1 MSHSQFHCI
10 LFILRH
16 AWLNLWDKHMTTGR
30 INQVTI
36 LRPHLSFKGEALSLI
51 EIQGSLKPALIIK
64 SEQTLIQGLC
74 VSYLAEAVR
83 QHQLSPSRFI
93 YYLSYPSNESTT
105 KLSWEFSCSR
115 IALGWQLLLLRLER
129 ILSDDHLILLVPDFL
144 GYV

>member
-1 MSHSQFHCI
+1 
-10 LFILRH
+10 
-16 AWLNLWDKHMTTGR
+16 MTTGR

-36 LRPHLSFKGEALSLI
+36 LRPHNSFEGRSAFVDRNARFVKTA
-51 EIQGSLKPALIIK
+51 PIIK

-74 VSYLAEAVR
+74 VFYLAEAVR

-93 YYLSYPSNESTT
+93 YYLSCPSNESTA

-115 IALGWQLLLLRLER
+115 NALGWQLLLLRLER
-129 ILSDDHLILLVPDFL
+129 ILSDYHLILLVPDFL